1 MCAKWSSNM
10 EGKWDKLHLME
21 RFQPKYPTEHV
32 VRFVFTQFPR
42 NLKERS
48 NLKILDLGCG
58 AGRHTIFLAREGFQ
72 TYATDVSEEGLKVVE
87 KRLRDEK
94 LQGTLKKANMEE
106 QPFSDN
112 FFDGIISFGVFYYND
127 LECYRIAVSEMY
139 RILKK
144 GGKALVFTRTTDDY
158 RYGKGDKIDK
168 NTFVLDIEDTN
179 EIGMVMHFLDRAE
192 INDIFGNFNKIILEK
207 TEATFSNLEKKNSDW
222 IIIVRK

>member
-1 MCAKWSSNM
+1 MEHKWENLHSS
-10 EGKWDKLHLME
+10 E
-21 RFQPKYPTEHV
+21 RFQPKYPSEHI
-32 VRFVFTQFPR
+32 VRFMFTQFPR

-58 AGRHTIFLAREGFQ
+58 AGRHTTFLAREGFQ
-72 TYATDVSEEGLKVVE
+72 TCATDISEEGLKVVE
-87 KRLRDEK
+87 RRLKDGK
-94 LQGTLKKANMEE
+94 LQGTLKKANMEN

-127 LECYRIAVSEMY
+127 FEGYRKAVSEMY

-158 RYGKGDKIDK
+158 RYGKGNKIDK

-179 EIGMVMHFLDRAE
+179 EKGMVMHFLDRDE
-192 INDIFGNFNKIILEK
+192 VNEIFGKFNKITVEK
-207 TEATFSNLEKKNSDW
+207 TETTFSNSEKKNSDW
-222 IIIVRK
+222 IIIVEK